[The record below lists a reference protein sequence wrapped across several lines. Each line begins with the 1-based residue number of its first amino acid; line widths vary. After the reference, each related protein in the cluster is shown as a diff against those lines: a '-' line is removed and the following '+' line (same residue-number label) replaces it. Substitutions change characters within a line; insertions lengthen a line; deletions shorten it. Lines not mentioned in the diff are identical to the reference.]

1 MNFEL
6 FTLQGYGHFVWPAFI
21 FTFLICA
28 YLYKKTKE
36 EFIKQEKKYL
46 SEVKQFNYKEVKIIK
61 DKKKHKENFIWH
73 LNLKH

>member
-1 MNFEL
+1 MIMSVFNL
-6 FTLQGYGHFVWPAFI
+6 GGYGQFVWPAFI

-46 SEVKQFNYKEVKIIK
+46 SEVKQFNYKEVKIIN
-61 DKKKHKENFIWH
+61 DKKHTKKI
-73 LNLKH
+73 LSDISI